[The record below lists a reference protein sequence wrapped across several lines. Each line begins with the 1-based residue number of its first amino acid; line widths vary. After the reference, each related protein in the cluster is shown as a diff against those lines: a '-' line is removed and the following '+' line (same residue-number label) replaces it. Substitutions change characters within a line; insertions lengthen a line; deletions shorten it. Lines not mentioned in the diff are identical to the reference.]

1 MRATG
6 ETDRPT
12 RRKQFRVGAWLVTPA
27 LDELRRGDERVRLE
41 PKAMEILVLLANRPG
56 EPVSRDELLS
66 GVWPGVLV
74 GDDSLTQA
82 VTKLRKALGD
92 DPRSPS
98 YIETISKRGYRLVAP
113 VEAPHG
119 VSAERVS
126 PGTGIPHSWRA
137 VAAGALLTSVILVG
151 YVLWATSEKSGP
163 PVLDTDLFDKSS
175 AGIIRST
182 LPTVSVLPFDSLAD
196 HSEHAYLA
204 RGIVADL
211 ATDLSRLAGMRVIG
225 VPNIVDETPSAA
237 APHSGARYVV
247 SGSLQRA
254 GDQLKVNAQL
264 TDSQTGQQLWSERY
278 ERPFQDLLT
287 IQEEIVARLVSA
299 LRVEVSEAERR
310 RLAGRHTRNLEAYDY
325 FLRAQAALWT
335 RQRADNEKARELYRE
350 ALRLDPKFARAYG
363 GLALTYAADY
373 RNQWTE
379 QPPQGLARAA
389 ELAETAFGIDP
400 DNLEVHWVLA
410 YVDVQGRRH
419 DQAIARLK
427 RIITLD
433 GSFADA
439 YGLLGGIHTYI
450 GQPKNAVAMLR
461 AAARL
466 TPDRGYFLNL
476 GRAYFFLGDAEQA
489 SINLREALSRNAG
502 SLEAHVYLA
511 ATLALVGNRDA
522 ASWEAEEIRVLAP
535 DFSISKWLQTY
546 PMTDSRQKGQ
556 LSGLLAELGL

>member
-12 RRKQFRVGAWLVTPA
+12 RRKQFRVGAWLVTPD
-27 LDELRRGDERVRLE
+27 LDELQRGDERVRLE

-126 PGTGIPHSWRA
+126 PATGISHSWRA

-151 YVLWATSEKSGP
+151 YVLWATPEKGGP
-163 PVLDTDLFDKSS
+163 PVLEADLFDKSS

-182 LPTVSVLPFDSLAD
+182 LPTVAVLPFDPLAD

-211 ATDLSRLAGMRVIG
+211 TTDLSRLAGMRVIG
-225 VPNIVDETPSAA
+225 VPNVADETSSAA
-237 APHSGARYVV
+237 APHSSARYVV

-264 TDSQTGQQLWSERY
+264 TDTQTGQQLWSERY

-335 RQRADNEKARELYRE
+335 RQRADNETARELYRK

-389 ELAETAFGIDP
+389 ELAETAFEIDP

-427 RIITLD
+427 RIITQD

-511 ATLALVGNRDA
+511 ATHALAGDRDA

-556 LSGLLAELGL
+556 LSSLLAELGL